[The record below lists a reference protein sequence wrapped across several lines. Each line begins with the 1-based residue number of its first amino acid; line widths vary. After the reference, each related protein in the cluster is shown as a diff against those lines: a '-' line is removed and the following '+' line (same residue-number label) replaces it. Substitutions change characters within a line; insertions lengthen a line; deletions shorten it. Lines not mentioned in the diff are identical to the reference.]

1 MSNRKSSRKNENNFF
16 SFLFFLFSHIEQ
28 KIEKPFLAAV
38 QSTLGDRYTD
48 NVEGIYK
55 ITIKF
60 IIETLIEGFESGQK
74 QPNNVGHSKSVNS
87 SSNNTNGANT
97 TLNGDTSCKSSTK
110 PSTDAS

>member
-1 MSNRKSSRKNENNFF
+1 MKITF
-16 SFLFFLFSHIEQ
+16 SCFLFFLSQ

-38 QSTLGDRYTD
+38 SSTLGDRYTD

-60 IIETLIEGFESGQK
+60 IIETLVEGFETGLKK
-74 QPNNVGHSKSVNS
+74 QNHVGNSKNVNS
-87 SSNNTNGANT
+87 SSNNANGANTT
-97 TLNGDTSCKSSTK
+97 TLNGDTSCNSNTK